1 MVSNEKEAES
11 SHSSKLEPG
20 DSGRQT
26 CIGTVIVSSEAGGCS
41 RGAGERGSWEP
52 RPVPLGIGRRTGF
65 EQGGK
70 VEDCPLREGS
80 GLRDGRTS
88 WGGAGPGQRP
98 LLHSE
103 TRKLVTI
110 MEQFINRVPLP
121 APGPSPTG
129 DDPTNWF

>member
-1 MVSNEKEAES
+1 MADRRVLAQLLFFQKQVAVLGEQEKGDPGSLAQFP
-11 SHSSKLEPG
+11 LELA
-20 DSGRQT
+20 
-26 CIGTVIVSSEAGGCS
+26 AGL
-41 RGAGERGSWEP
+41 ALNK
-52 RPVPLGIGRRTGF
+52 VGRRRTASSG
-65 EQGGK
+65 
-70 VEDCPLREGS
+70 EGS